1 MKYDAWRRALNIQ
14 EEFQKSLYQLVKIF
28 DRIAKVSGS
37 DQDKYTQ
44 GMKEF
49 QESYQFEKFVY
60 SAVRR
65 MVTPLAVGNMNTWR
79 RAARK
84 SSQSLKMYNL
94 LINEINEG
102 LKQDINSQI
111 ISNAELIR
119 TLPTDVA
126 RKVVFDIK
134 DYTFEGMR
142 AEAIA
147 DLIRDKTN
155 QHAGASARLI
165 ARTEVSKTTTALTRA
180 RAENLGLNWYV
191 WRTEMDG
198 DRVRKSHRIMEG
210 VIVNWNNPPS
220 PEQLAKEKSEG
231 YYHAGEI
238 WNCRCY
244 PEPLIEIDDVKWPHK
259 VYYMGKIKTMSRR
272 EFEQI
277 G

>member
-1 MKYDAWRRALNIQ
+1 MKYEAWRRALNIQ
-14 EEFQKSLYQLVKIF
+14 EEFQKSLYQLVNIF

-111 ISNAELIR
+111 ISNSELIK

-147 DLIRDKTN
+147 DIIRDKTN

-210 VIVNWNNPPS
+210 VIVNWNDPPS

-244 PEPLIEIDDVKWPHK
+244 PEPLIEIDDVRWPHK